1 MAELDLFGHDD
12 RPAPRG
18 GTPVPEPGVDAAAP
32 LAARMRPRTLGE
44 FRGQEHLLGP
54 GKAIRAMLDNDQPA
68 SMILWGP
75 PGSGKTTLA
84 RIVAHETDV
93 TFVAFSAVTDGIAR
107 VREIVKEAAER
118 LRATGRRTI
127 LFCDEI
133 HRFNKAQQDAFLP
146 HVEAGTIIL
155 IGATTENPSF
165 EIVRP
170 LLSRAPVYVLNPLSS
185 GEILSILREALA
197 SPGRGLGGT
206 GLTADDE
213 ALAFVAEASDGDAR
227 RALNVLEAA
236 TGLVGDGG
244 RIGVVEAREA
254 LQHRF
259 ATYDKGGEE
268 HYNLISALHK
278 AVRGSD
284 PDGALYWLARMI
296 DGGEDP
302 LYIARRMVRMAS
314 EDIGMADPGALSV
327 AIAARDAF
335 HFLGTPEGELALAQ
349 AVIYLAT
356 APKSNRAY
364 VAWGAALARARET
377 PGEPVPLHIRNAPT
391 SLMKDLGYAKGYR
404 YDPAEPEG
412 VAAQRYLPDR
422 LAGERFYTPSRF
434 GHEKT
439 VAARLEWWEAKRRE
453 AAEREAGQDAE
464 GATGPGDPEERGDV
478 GDEPG
483 GEEGGRGR

>member
-1 MAELDLFGHDD
+1 MADLDLFGREDG
-12 RPAPRG
+12 PERG
-18 GTPVPEPGVDAAAP
+18 GSHASDREVGPGAP
-32 LAARMRPRTLGE
+32 LAARMRPRTLEE
-44 FRGQEHLLGP
+44 FRGQEHLLGA

-93 TFVAFSAVTDGIAR
+93 TFVAFSAVTDGIGR

-165 EIVRP
+165 EVVRP
-170 LLSRAPVYVLNPLSS
+170 LLSRAPVYVLSPLQAS
-185 GEILSILREALA
+185 EIQSILQEALA
-197 SPGRGLGGT
+197 SGERGLAGT
-206 GLTADDE
+206 GVEADEE
-213 ALAFVAEASDGDAR
+213 ALTFVAEAADGDAR

-236 TGLVGDGG
+236 ARLVGTGG
-244 RIGVVEAREA
+244 RIGVTEAREA

-302 LYIARRMVRMAS
+302 LYIARRMVRMAA
-314 EDIGMADPGALSV
+314 EDVGLADPDALPV
-327 AIAARDAF
+327 TIAARDAF
-335 HFLGTPEGELALAQ
+335 HFLGSPEGELALAE
-349 AVIYLAT
+349 AVLYLAT

-364 VAWGAALARARET
+364 AAWGAALARARET

-391 SLMKDLGYAKGYR
+391 SLMKDLGYGKGYR
-404 YDPAEPEG
+404 YDPAERDG
-412 VAAQRYLPDR
+412 ISAQRYLPDR
-422 LAGERFYTPSRF
+422 LAGERFYDPSRF

-453 AAEREAGQDAE
+453 AAERDAK
-464 GATGPGDPEERGDV
+464 GPDPEEGGEV
-478 GDEPG
+478 GDEDESVG
-483 GEEGGRGR
+483 T